1 MRNNKSEAY
10 KQAIKIA
17 KRMTITML
25 CCIPVLI
32 VFAYLMRNIIKS
44 DVVQIICFMVILAL
58 AIGIEELIYN
68 QRQKKKQAKQ
78 LLEKNKDVFK

>member
-1 MRNNKSEAY
+1 MRNNRSEVY

-17 KRMTITML
+17 KRIAITML

-32 VFAYLMRNIIKS
+32 VFAYLTRNIIKS
-44 DVVQIICFMVILAL
+44 DVVQIICFMVILSVV
-58 AIGIEELIYN
+58 IGIEELIYY
-68 QRQKKKQAKQ
+68 RQKKKQAKQ

>member
-1 MRNNKSEAY
+1 MRTNKSEVY

-17 KRMTITML
+17 KRITITML
-25 CCIPVLI
+25 CCVPVLI

-44 DVVQIICFMVILAL
+44 DVVQIICFMVILSL
-58 AIGIEELIYN
+58 AIGIEELIYK
-68 QRQKKKQAKQ
+68 QREKKRQAKQ